1 MVTYFCNRRRHC
13 RYDFVK
19 IQVTLTLMLAIFI
32 RQISRPLLTIGLRY
46 LQTVEANRLI
56 FLKSVLGPNW
66 ICLVIGEEFRPQLLR
81 ATVLS

>member
-19 IQVTLTLMLAIFI
+19 IQVTLTIVLAIFI
-32 RQISRPLLTIGLRY
+32 RQISRLLLTIGLRY
-46 LQTVEANRLI
+46 LQSMEAILLI
-56 FLKSVLGPNW
+56 FLKSVLGPIW
-66 ICLVIGEEFRPQLLR
+66 IFLVIGEEFRPQLLR